1 MNSPQLPEPTKAD
14 DNETTKVEPV
24 DEKLPKDLEWN
35 EYGAP
40 EVETDEEPFIREDE
54 SVTALEIKSSGLEKR
69 QIGTFVGFVVFF
81 VSIIL
86 SVAFLSP
93 LFLIVGAVIWVFGIL
108 VDIVDA
114 DL

>member
-14 DNETTKVEPV
+14 DNETTKVQPAE
-24 DEKLPKDLEWN
+24 EKLPKDLEWN
-35 EYGAP
+35 EYGTP

-54 SVTALEIKSSGLEKR
+54 SVTDLEIKSSGLEKR
-69 QIGTFVGFVVFF
+69 QIGFVGFVVFF

-93 LFLIVGAVIWVFGIL
+93 LVVIVGAVIWVFGIL
-108 VDIVDA
+108 IEIVDA